1 MFMQKEGLNL
11 APRGSLGP
19 QVSYLTIST
28 CPEIGNRLYLKVLGG
43 ELTLGLLLGTR
54 GETATSEDQVGVTAC
69 PLE

>member
-1 MFMQKEGLNL
+1 MQKERLNL

-28 CPEIGNRLYLKVLGG
+28 CPGIGSRLYLKVLGG

-54 GETATSEDQVGVTAC
+54 GETARSEDQVGVTAC
-69 PLE
+69 P